1 MNTARSMAGSRK
13 SDAVLARAERLCRQK
28 NLRFTPMRR
37 RVLRE
42 LSRSAA
48 PLTAYDLAD
57 LVRDEKRIAPV
68 TVYRALDF
76 LLEHKLVHR
85 IAIRNA
91 YMACDHAPHDDR
103 PALFLVC
110 ALCGQVSELPSD
122 KFEHD
127 LQDAIAGVG
136 FKPMSRVLEV
146 EGECAVCQA
155 GK

>member
-1 MNTARSMAGSRK
+1 MNTRRISGSRK
-13 SDAVLARAERLCRQK
+13 SAAVLARAEQLCRQN

-37 RVLRE
+37 RVLQE
-42 LSRSAA
+42 LSRSAE

-57 LVRDEKRIAPV
+57 LVREEKRIAPV

-76 LLEHKLVHR
+76 LLECKLIHR

-91 YMACDHAPHDDR
+91 FMACDHAPHQDQ
-103 PALFLVC
+103 PPVFLVC
-110 ALCGQVSELPSD
+110 VRCRQVSELPSN
-122 KFEHD
+122 KIEHD

-155 GK
+155 SK